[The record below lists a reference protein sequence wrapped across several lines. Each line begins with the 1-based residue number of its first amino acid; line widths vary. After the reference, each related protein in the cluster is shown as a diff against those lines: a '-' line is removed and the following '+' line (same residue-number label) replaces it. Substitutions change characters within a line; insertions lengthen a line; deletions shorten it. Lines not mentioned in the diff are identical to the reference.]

1 MLEEMPKI
9 GEEIKTKEG
18 EGIVKEVNALS
29 GEIKVELENK
39 KYIRIASKDI

>member
-1 MLEEMPKI
+1 MPKI

-18 EGIVKEVNALS
+18 KGIVKEVNALS

-39 KYIRIASKDI
+39 KYIRVSAEDI